1 MNRLF
6 IILILFGSQ
15 IGLADFLQLPLH
27 AAQHGELSFLLL
39 YALFKLVIVLP
50 LLHAELVAG
59 RLHRVTPLE
68 LAQET
73 PLIWPKVLVSLLFL
87 AAFLTLASHLHSS
100 SWVLAMTLDSLK
112 GTLTDAV
119 GINSTLYWYELSA
132 DRTRLIQLIVMQAM
146 LLFLL
151 GWFAWRGAAMVY
163 AIILPAC
170 ALFILINLPA
180 LISLFTDSQWQWQP
194 LKEEAILVALRYA
207 LASSMAGFMIWYLVG
222 SFLPD
227 SLPTGRWVLGVQV
240 FDILLG
246 FTALAVLLPV
256 MESVVLTATDTGQV
270 LQALL
275 QLAITDQ
282 GGMRELNAFLSMST
296 LVGTL
301 DSLPLLLLFS
311 LLYTG
316 QTRRD
321 SLFLA
326 LFLAIPLASLLLI
339 SSPGQMSLS
348 WYGWPLSTLFMV
360 FSLELVTPILALL
373 IAIWV
378 GWYIRPNQVLKQVN
392 PKTGAR
398 YWAWRL
404 SLKFVIPIALA
415 LTFARASLGLVQVT
429 AMDILLV
436 VLLLVLVWRVVRWLR
451 AL

>member
-6 IILILFGSQ
+6 ILLILFGSQ

-27 AAQHGELSFLLL
+27 AARHGELSFLLL

-68 LAQET
+68 LAQEASRF
-73 PLIWPKVLVSLLFL
+73 WPKVLVALLFL

-100 SWVLAMTLDSLK
+100 SWVLAMTVDSLN
-112 GTLTDAV
+112 GNLTDSV
-119 GINSTLYWYELSA
+119 GFSSTLYWYELSA
-132 DRTRLIQLIVMQAM
+132 NRTRLIQLILVQAA
-146 LLFLL
+146 LLFTL
-151 GWFAWRGAAMVY
+151 GWFAWRGAAWVY
-163 AIILPAC
+163 ALLLPAC
-170 ALFILINLPA
+170 ALFILSNLPS
-180 LISLFTDSQWQWQP
+180 LWVLFTGSQWQWLP
-194 LKEEAILVALRYA
+194 VNEEAILVALRYA

-227 SLPTGRWVLGVQV
+227 SLPTGRWVLGVQL
-240 FDILLG
+240 FDLLLG

-256 MESVVLTATDTGQV
+256 MDEVVVSAADTGQV

-275 QLAITDQ
+275 QMATTESGILN
-282 GGMRELNAFLSMST
+282 ELNGFLSVAT
-296 LVGTL
+296 FVGTL

-311 LLYTG
+311 LLLTG

-339 SSPGQMSLS
+339 SSPGQLSLS
-348 WYGWPLSTLFMV
+348 WFGWPMSTLFSV
-360 FSLELVTPILALL
+360 FSLSLVTPLLAFLV
-373 IAIWV
+373 AIWV
-378 GWYIRPNQVLKQVN
+378 GWVIRPNQVLKQVN

-429 AMDILLV
+429 AVDVMLV
-436 VLLLVLVWRVVRWLR
+436 ALLLVLGWQGVRWVR
-451 AL
+451 TF

>member
-6 IILILFGSQ
+6 ILLILFGSQ
-15 IGLADFLQLPLH
+15 IGLADFLQLPLY
-27 AAQHGELSFLLL
+27 AARHGELSFLLL

-59 RLHRVTPLE
+59 RLHRVMPLE
-68 LAQET
+68 LAVET
-73 PLIWPKVLVSLLFL
+73 PRVWPKVLVALLFL

-100 SWVLAMTLDSLK
+100 SWVLAMTVDSLN
-112 GTLTDAV
+112 GTLTDSV
-119 GINSTLYWYELSA
+119 GFNSTLYWYELSA
-132 DRTRLIQLIVMQAM
+132 DRTRLIQLILFQAA

-151 GWFAWRGAAMVY
+151 GWFAWRGAALVY
-163 AIILPAC
+163 ALILPAC
-170 ALFILINLPA
+170 ALFVLVNLPA
-180 LISLFTDSQWQWQP
+180 LWSLFTGAEWQWLP
-194 LKEEAILVALRYA
+194 VNEESILLALRYA

-227 SLPTGRWVLGVQV
+227 SLPTGRWVLGVQL

-246 FTALAVLLPV
+246 VTALAVLLPV
-256 MESVVLTATDTGQV
+256 MDEVVASAADTGQV

-275 QLAITDQ
+275 QLAITDNS
-282 GGMRELNAFLSMST
+282 GIRELNGFLSIAT
-296 LVGTL
+296 LVGAL

-326 LFLAIPLASLLLI
+326 LFLAIPVASLLLI
-339 SSPGQMSLS
+339 SSPSQLSLS
-348 WYGWPLSTLFMV
+348 WFGWPLSTVFSV
-360 FSLELVTPILALL
+360 FSLSLVTPLLALL
-373 IAIWV
+373 VAIWV
-378 GWYIRPNQVLKQVN
+378 GWFIKPNQVLKQVN

-429 AMDILLV
+429 ALDVLLV
-436 VLLLVLVWRVVRWLR
+436 ALLLVLVWQGVRWVR